1 MIKTNVLPVFMLLSQ
16 MQSAEGPRIR
26 ASQSNPSQ
34 HYLLDF
40 SILWE
45 PDSTSSCVLGPN
57 LIRPQLSKKLR
68 AGILPSLQG
77 KTASS
82 IFPGL
87 NSWLSFWKPRC
98 LLQMLPAYS
107 FEIHCHWI
115 LRKCPKSLRI
125 HTSMGKIIFSFFFW
139 HGRNCLQSHF
149 FFLGKRMFMLILL
162 F

>member
-1 MIKTNVLPVFMLLSQ
+1 MLLSQ

-125 HTSMGKIIFSFFFW
+125 HTSMGKIIFSFFFL
-139 HGRNCLQSHF
+139 HGRNCLQSHN

-162 F
+162 